1 MIVAH
6 APKTYFGSGDIQK
19 SLGSLPGFPWA
30 KYPGEKH
37 LPCHNYT
44 GPGTRLDLRLDENDK
59 PKPGEEPVNRVDAA
73 ALKHDILYRNKDINF
88 RHEADRQMIIELENI
103 PNPTFKD
110 RMQRALIIKLL
121 KAKMKLGM
129 GLADEIHK
137 EFRKTKNFLKVKSP
151 ENDNDAVHKK
161 YLRDQINSIEVNK
174 NHLEDKISNVKR
186 FFKRQLN
193 NKNVVNDTKLQ
204 QEVIKR
210 LISFIQKELVN
221 VANKTELQNLI
232 SLISKLEDKIAKQ
245 KLDIQ
250 QLIENEDTFQQELNA
265 LETKLNSELQ
275 KELTNIKQ
283 QIQNIDEIKT
293 YIQQQIQNIDD
304 SEIKTYIHQQIQN
317 IDDSVIQQQITTIN
331 NLVLKQDKNIVALE
345 KKFLKEESYY
355 FNLPFRNLG
364 FFSASITNNIDKSKD
379 YEYKTYGFTANIR
392 VYCVPN
398 YTIHPNYIFDDDD
411 EDDYRPINFTFRG
424 KLIIEITFPFQVK
437 VDSIFFTQDS
447 HFSDKKFNA
456 QKVLQFING
465 TKNVETKEFEINDE
479 NNKPRHLYEIK
490 TSGKYID
497 RFKMLIIP
505 DKEEDEFILSDF
517 DMLLATETP
526 PSMNIIRNLEPQ
538 KEGNMSYEFLRTSD
552 FEYVK
557 LYFVNND

>member
-1 MIVAH
+1 MAN
-6 APKTYFGSGDIQK
+6 KFG
-19 SLGSLPGFPWA
+19 LGSLSLET
-30 KYPGEKH
+30 K
-37 LPCHNYT
+37 
-44 GPGTRLDLRLDENDK
+44 K
-59 PKPGEEPVNRVDAA
+59 PNTTAW
-73 ALKHDILYRNKDINF
+73 IN
-88 RHEADRQMIIELENI
+88 
-103 PNPTFKD
+103 
-110 RMQRALIIKLL
+110 
-121 KAKMKLGM
+121 KAKPYFVDQIGDTLRGDLDMN
-129 GLADEIHK
+129 
-137 EFRKTKNFLKVKSP
+137 NFSITNLKSP

-161 YLRDQINSIEVNK
+161 YLREQINSIEVNK

-193 NKNVVNDTKLQ
+193 NKNFVNDTKPQ
-204 QEVIKR
+204 QEVQR

-250 QLIENEDTFQQELNA
+250 QLIDNIPDENEDTFQQELNA

-275 KELTNIKQ
+275 KELTNIKK
-283 QIQNIDEIKT
+283 QIQNIDDSEIKT

-345 KKFLKEESYY
+345 KKFLKKESYY

-364 FFSASITNNIDKSKD
+364 FFSASFTNNIDKSKD

-392 VYCVPN
+392 VYFVPK
-398 YTIHPNYIFDDDD
+398 YTIHPRNIFENDDDH
-411 EDDYRPINFTFRG
+411 YRVIDFNFRG

-437 VDSIFFTQDS
+437 VDSIFFRQKT
-447 HFSDKKFNA
+447 FSSNQFNA
-456 QKVLQFING
+456 RKVLQFING
-465 TKNVETKEFEINDE
+465 IKNVETKEFENNDE
-479 NNKPRHLYEIK
+479 NNKNDHSYEIK

-497 RFKMLIIP
+497 RFRMLIIP
-505 DKEEDEFILSDF
+505 DNEEDELTLSYF
-517 DMLLATETP
+517 DMLLETETP
-526 PSMNIIRNLEPQ
+526 TSMNIIRNPEP
-538 KEGNMSYEFLRTSD
+538 K
-552 FEYVK
+552 K
-557 LYFVNND
+557 KI